1 MPGYGVDKGLSVSHH
16 KPSLTVRRRQAIGP
30 GTMDENGIKAA
41 ALTRIRREARGR
53 ALPIIA
59 SEFSLNGTGIRA
71 DIAVLDS
78 GKFYGIEIKS
88 ASDTLKRLPSQM
100 EGYARYFDRTV
111 LVVAPKHLRGLNEIA
126 LQGAEVWRQEIL
138 TDWQLHREGE
148 TRRTSGHWLLQLLTA
163 DEERRVSKGIDSQN
177 EGISLHELDALR
189 RRGFEEAFRRRYAV
203 TSEAFWTS
211 VKGRKITPDDLKL
224 LSRYYADR
232 QQQIQIEQQRQKRW
246 DGWIT
251 AINAAF

>member
-1 MPGYGVDKGLSVSHH
+1 
-16 KPSLTVRRRQAIGP
+16 
-30 GTMDENGIKAA
+30 MDENDIKAA
-41 ALTRIRREARGR
+41 ALARIRREVRGR

-71 DIAVLDS
+71 DMAVLDGS
-78 GKFYGIEIKS
+78 KFYGIEIKS

-111 LVVAPKHLRGLNEIA
+111 LVVAPKHLRGLNEID
-126 LQGAEVWRQEIL
+126 LQGAEVWRQEVL

-148 TRRTSGHWLLQLLTA
+148 IRKTSGHWLLQLLTA
-163 DEERRVSKGIDSQN
+163 EEERRVSKGIDGRN
-177 EGISLHELDALR
+177 IDISLNETDLLR
-189 RRGFEEAFRRRYAV
+189 RHGFEEAFRRRYAV

-211 VKGRKITPDDLKL
+211 VKGRKIVPDDLKL
-224 LSRYYADR
+224 LSRYHAER

-246 DGWIT
+246 DGWIS
-251 AINAAF
+251 AINAVS